1 MCHTTARTADPQLMT
16 LGFKKRRQL
25 KCTQSYIKYS
35 QSIIEAVTEAK
46 KKKKVQRS
54 TVMK

>member
-1 MCHTTARTADPQLMT
+1 MPYNSNNSRAQLMT

-46 KKKKVQRS
+46 KKK
-54 TVMK
+54 